1 MESLKN
7 DSETTF
13 IPPQHYI
20 PIWVPVKSPRERIAR
35 AKEEV
40 AQVESVVM
48 EGTSEKETDSNGRA
62 TEKSADD
69 KGSTCTS

>member
-1 MESLKN
+1 MESLKK

-13 IPPQHYI
+13 IPPEHYI

-40 AQVESVVM
+40 VQVKSVIM
-48 EGTSEKETDSNGRA
+48 EDISEKDTDSNGRA
-62 TEKSADD
+62 IEKSADV
-69 KGSTCTS
+69 KGMTCTS

>member
-40 AQVESVVM
+40 TQVESVVM
-48 EGTSEKETDSNGRA
+48 EETSEKDTDSNGRA
-62 TEKSADD
+62 NEKSTDV
-69 KGSTCTS
+69 KGSACTS